1 MNKMGEKTMVEV
13 VKKKRTLFKSK
24 AQHLSERDR
33 DMVVR
38 NFIVLL
44 NMYLAFALTVIGLL
58 STKGD
63 QVGSIYGSLLM
74 QIIITGTYAFLHYRR
89 KYISGI
95 CYIAIIGITI
105 NTTVTLIQS
114 PNINSLYAIIY
125 LVVQS
130 VFFMKMAPLLL
141 GAVAGLGQLFYLTTV
156 QHENVGIP
164 TTAIVSIFIVYIL
177 IISLLIGL
185 IIVSQQLFKNMEEAR
200 GTAEQL
206 TLQQK
211 HQKQQVIDHV
221 GAVTVHLNTVSQAGE
236 ENLSSFGEM
245 NIAFQEISKG
255 SANQVEST
263 VSIGEAIQD
272 MNAQVN
278 KLSDSFQHL
287 MSQSNEAAT
296 LSDQGKA
303 NMSKLY
309 RTNAELKNDIESVA
323 QEMGVLITR
332 LDETGQ
338 FSTTIQDIANQT
350 NLLSLNAS
358 IEAARAGEQGK
369 GFAVVAVEIRK
380 LAEMSAQA
388 ATRITEQLND
398 SSVQSE
404 ATRLKM
410 DQAALRMNES
420 NAITKETSSSLD
432 SINHAVSELNVL
444 SADNGMLMDHIR
456 NSSQAITDSTENVS
470 SISEEVSATLE
481 QLSATLQSLLH
492 NNGVV
497 LDRIKE
503 AEKNLLNVVKQ

>member
-1 MNKMGEKTMVEV
+1 M
-13 VKKKRTLFKSK
+13 
-24 AQHLSERDR
+24 
-33 DMVVR
+33 
-38 NFIVLL
+38 
-44 NMYLAFALTVIGLL
+44 
-58 STKGD
+58 
-63 QVGSIYGSLLM
+63 
-74 QIIITGTYAFLHYRR
+74 
-89 KYISGI
+89 
-95 CYIAIIGITI
+95 
-105 NTTVTLIQS
+105 
-114 PNINSLYAIIY
+114 
-125 LVVQS
+125 
-130 VFFMKMAPLLL
+130 
-141 GAVAGLGQLFYLTTV
+141 
-156 QHENVGIP
+156 
-164 TTAIVSIFIVYIL
+164 
-177 IISLLIGL
+177 
-185 IIVSQQLFKNMEEAR
+185 
-200 GTAEQL
+200 
-206 TLQQK
+206 
-211 HQKQQVIDHV
+211 IDHV

-255 SANQVEST
+255 SANQVESI

-503 AEKNLLNVVKQ
+503 AEKNLLSVIEQ